1 MREPWTPGAMSTDG
15 SSLCLQ
21 VPFTE
26 VSRVLHSKPHLSFV
40 SPGFPVSLDSRAQ
53 LCRFVTV
60 CIFTCTGQ
68 HASAHLGQPDGYC
81 WVPNGPRTTRRPP
94 PVSKDATEKDTVV
107 SLLHAHRARK
117 QSTFIEFRGGCQPVT
132 VGGRCLGPGE
142 DRLGGAVPL
151 LAEGPRA
158 EPPLSPPLRWPWGIM
173 RRSISQAWS
182 PRRCW
187 SSSRRNWA
195 QCGAQGGT

>member
-107 SLLHAHRARK
+107 SLLHAHRAR
-117 QSTFIEFRGGCQPVT
+117 G
-132 VGGRCLGPGE
+132 LG
-142 DRLGGAVPL
+142 A
-151 LAEGPRA
+151 
-158 EPPLSPPLRWPWGIM
+158 S
-173 RRSISQAWS
+173 
-182 PRRCW
+182 
-187 SSSRRNWA
+187 
-195 QCGAQGGT
+195 